1 MTVAPGSRRRQVL
14 AALHEHGPLSLR
26 TLERILKP
34 EMTIRRLQETTK
46 RLRDKGLIV
55 RQFEDSSKNS
65 EFYYQ
70 LGDSLAAK
78 RKIAEWL
85 KLDDGELQHPCVRG
99 KEVRHTEQCAVW
111 AEFLKLLYPEAK
123 VVRDLKLRRELKRQD
138 GYTPDRFDLDLVP
151 DILLEFP
158 KSSDSEKL
166 LFAVEIERTQKSRV
180 RLMAKLRK
188 LATRTQFDGVLF
200 VSESEQ
206 VLANVKRV
214 YLGAELRKT
223 KRIGHYS
230 QAFCL
235 FFLGGIDSVP
245 DFPCHS
251 AEGKEVPFRF
261 WIDSMKATPVNSR
274 REYQLLYPA
283 SVRWKMD
290 DEF

>member
-14 AALHEHGPLSLR
+14 AALYEHGPLSLR

-34 EMTIRRLQETTK
+34 KMAIRRLQETTK

-70 LGDSLAAK
+70 LGDSPAAK
-78 RKIAEWL
+78 GKIAEWL
-85 KLDDGELQHPCVRG
+85 KLEQVDLQHLVVRG
-99 KEVRHTEQCAVW
+99 KEVRHTEQCAIW
-111 AEFLKLLYPEAK
+111 AEFLKMIYPEAK
-123 VVRDLKLRRELKRQD
+123 VARDLKLRRELKSQD

-158 KSSDSEKL
+158 SSHGSEKL
-166 LFAVEIERTQKSRV
+166 LVAVEIERTQKSRA

-214 YLGAELRKT
+214 YRDSEMRKS

-235 FFLGGIDSVP
+235 FFIGEVASVQT
-245 DFPCHS
+245 FSCHS

-261 WIDSMKATPVNSR
+261 WIDSLKATPVNSR
-274 REYQLLYPA
+274 RDYRLLYPA

>member
-70 LGDSLAAK
+70 LGDSPAAK

-85 KLDDGELQHPCVRG
+85 KLGEDDLQHPCVRG
-99 KEVRHTEQCAVW
+99 KEVRHTEQCAIW

-123 VVRDLKLRRELKRQD
+123 VVRDLKLRREIKSQD
-138 GYTPDRFDLDLVP
+138 GYTPDRYDLDLVP
-151 DILLEFP
+151 DILLEFLRAP
-158 KSSDSEKL
+158 GAEKL
-166 LFAVEIERTQKSRV
+166 LIAVEVERTQKSRP

-214 YLGAELRKT
+214 YRDSEMRKY

-230 QAFCL
+230 HAFCL
-235 FFLGGIDSVP
+235 FFVGEIASVQAVS
-245 DFPCHS
+245 CHS

-261 WIDSMKATPVNSR
+261 WIDSLKATPVNAR
-274 REYQLLYPA
+274 RDYQLLYPA